1 MDTQKYTGLTA
12 LEVQKRERAGQI
24 NQVNSK
30 NKTKKQIVLSHTV
43 TYFNIMNLGL
53 ALLILLTGQ
62 VKNMLFM
69 GVVIS
74 NSAIGIIQELRVKS
88 LIDNLSVITALKARV
103 IRDSSSQTIPVEQ
116 IVKDDILMLENGE
129 QVSSDCIVLESA
141 GLEVNESMLT
151 GESKPVRKNAGDMLL
166 SGSFVVAG
174 NAICRVEH
182 VGMDNY
188 AVSLAEKAKT
198 KKRASSEMQNSIK
211 KIIQFISIAI
221 IPVGLLLFYS
231 QYQASDGNYNDAI
244 VSTVGGIIGMIP
256 EGLVLLTSIS
266 FILGIARLA
275 KKRAL
280 VQEME
285 AIEALARVNILCTD
299 KTGTI
304 TTGEL
309 EVSSIIP
316 YKNTDETYITTVMNA
331 LVSASSDTNNTQKSL
346 KQYFTEPSNW
356 KAAQILPFSSER
368 KYQGAD
374 FGIHG
379 QYVLGA
385 PDFLMNKDTSFYK
398 EAMDYSNEGYRVLL
412 VGKLGGS
419 NFSIAKPDVHSD
431 ITDFS
436 DSKVTGSDL
445 PNAVDNHEPLFSFED
460 IKISDITPLA
470 LILISDCIRTDAKAT
485 FLYFATQGVDVKVLS
500 GDNPATVSNIAKQAG
515 LPGANHY
522 LDASTLPENPEDYP
536 DDILNY
542 NVFGRIKPEQKQA
555 LIKAF
560 QEKGNTVAMIGD
572 GVNDVLAIKD
582 ADCGIAM
589 AAGSDAAKQAAH
601 IVLMD
606 SDFTS
611 MKEIVREGRTII
623 SNIERVSSLYLTKTI
638 YSSLLSFIFILLQK
652 EYPFEPLHLS
662 LISATAIGL
671 PSFFLALEQNDKVT
685 SDGFLKHVLAIS
697 VPGAVSMVVNIL
709 FIQILCSTLHLDSAI
724 TYMYSLTTGGIVALL
739 VLLRVCTPLS
749 RFRSIIFTGCIGI
762 FSICILLIHEFFGI
776 HSIFTKWALMI
787 IPMGCLII
795 AVQYLTAMIMGRMS
809 NLRERFR

>member
-1 MDTQKYTGLTA
+1 MDTHKYTGLTA
-12 LEVQKRERAGQI
+12 SQVLKRERAGQI
-24 NQVNSK
+24 NKIKSK

-43 TYFNIMNLGL
+43 TYFNIMNLLL
-53 ALLILLTGQ
+53 AFLILMTGQ
-62 VKNMLFM
+62 IKNMLFM

-88 LIDNLSVITALKARV
+88 LIDKLSVITALKARV
-103 IRDSSSQTIPVEQ
+103 IRDGTAQSIPVEQ
-116 IVKDDILMLENGE
+116 IVKDDILQLENGE
-129 QVSSDCIVLESA
+129 QVSSDCIVLEST

-151 GESKPVRKNAGDMLL
+151 GESKPVRKKAGDLLL

-182 VGMDNY
+182 VGMENY
-188 AVSLAEKAKT
+188 AVSLSEKAKT

-231 QYQASDGNYNDAI
+231 QHQASDGNFNDAV
-244 VSTVGGIIGMIP
+244 VSTVGGVIGMIP

-309 EVSSIIP
+309 EVSKIIP
-316 YKNTDETYITTVMNA
+316 YKNTKETYITSVMNA
-331 LVSASSDTNNTQKSL
+331 LVHASSDTNNTQKAL
-346 KQYFTEPSNW
+346 KQYFTGDSDW
-356 KAAQILPFSSER
+356 KTVEILPFSSER

-374 FGIHG
+374 FGG
-379 QYVLGA
+379 NGKYVLGA
-385 PDFLMNKDTSFYK
+385 PDFLLDKNTSFYK
-398 EAMDYSNEGYRVLL
+398 EAITYSNEGYRVLL
-412 VGKLGGS
+412 VGK
-419 NFSIAKPDVHSD
+419 
-431 ITDFS
+431 IT
-436 DSKVTGSDL
+436 
-445 PNAVDNHEPLFSFED
+445 
-460 IKISDITPLA
+460 ISDFTAGKNDTRNTETDKKQFFTFENISETNITPLA

-485 FLYFATQGVDVKVLS
+485 FLYFASQGVDVKVLS

-515 LPGANHY
+515 LPGAEHY
-522 LDASTLPENPEDYP
+522 LDASTLPENPEEYP

-542 NVFGRIKPEQKQA
+542 NIFGRIKPEQKQT

-560 QEKGNTVAMIGD
+560 QKKGNTVAMIGD

-601 IVLMD
+601 IVLLD
-606 SDFTS
+606 SNFAS
-611 MKEIVREGRTII
+611 MKEIVKEGRTII
-623 SNIERVSSLYLTKTI
+623 ANIERVSALYLTKTI
-638 YSSLLSFIFILLQK
+638 YSSLLSCIFILLQR

-662 LISATAIGL
+662 LISATAIGI

-697 VPGAVSMVVNIL
+697 VPGAISMVVNIL
-709 FIQILCSTLHLDSAI
+709 FIQIFCSLLHLDNSI
-724 TYMYSLTTGGIVALL
+724 TYMYSLTTGGIVALI
-739 VLLRVCTPLS
+739 VLTRVCTPLS
-749 RFRSIIFTGCIGI
+749 RFRSIILTGSIGF
-762 FSICILLIHEFFGI
+762 FSICVLLFHDFFGI

-787 IPMGCLII
+787 IPMGLLII
-795 AVQYLTAMIMGRMS
+795 AVQYLTAVLMRRFS
-809 NLRERFR
+809 NLRERLG

>member
-12 LEVQKRERAGQI
+12 FEVQKRERAGQI
-24 NQVNSK
+24 NQVKSK
-30 NKTKKQIVLSHTV
+30 NKTKKQIILSHTV

-88 LIDNLSVITALKARV
+88 LIDRLSVITALKARV
-103 IRDSSSQTIPVEQ
+103 IRDNVTLTIPVEQ
-116 IVKDDILMLENGE
+116 IVKDDILKLENGE
-129 QVSSDCIVLESA
+129 QVSSDCIVLESI

-151 GESKPVRKNAGDMLL
+151 GESKPVRKKVGDMLL

-231 QYQASDGNYNDAI
+231 QFQASDGNYNDAI
-244 VSTVGGIIGMIP
+244 VSTVGGVIGMIP

-304 TTGEL
+304 TTGDL
-309 EVSSIIP
+309 EVSDIIP
-316 YKNTDETYITTVMNA
+316 YENTDETYITTVMNA
-331 LVSASSDTNNTQKSL
+331 LVLASSDTNNTQKAL
-346 KQYFTEPSNW
+346 KQCFTDASNW

-398 EAMDYSNEGYRVLL
+398 EALRYSNEGYRVLL
-412 VGKLGGS
+412 VGKLDACDP
-419 NFSIAKPDVHSD
+419 SITK
-431 ITDFS
+431 T
-436 DSKVTGSDL
+436 
-445 PNAVDNHEPLFSFED
+445 DNHEPFFSFEN
-460 IKISDITPLA
+460 IKISDIMPLA

-515 LPGANHY
+515 LPDADQY
-522 LDASTLPENPEDYP
+522 LDASTLPKNPEDYP

-542 NVFGRIKPEQKQA
+542 NIFGRIKPEQKQA

-560 QEKGNTVAMIGD
+560 QKKGNTVAMIGD

-601 IVLMD
+601 IVLLD
-606 SDFTS
+606 SDFAS
-611 MKEIVREGRTII
+611 MKEIVKEGRTII
-623 SNIERVSSLYLTKTI
+623 SNIERVSALYLTKTI

-662 LISATAIGL
+662 LISATAIGI

-697 VPGAVSMVVNIL
+697 VPGAISMVINIL
-709 FIQILCSTLHLDSAI
+709 FIQIFCSILHLDSTI

-749 RFRSIIFTGCIGI
+749 RFRSIILTGCVGI
-762 FSICILLIHEFFGI
+762 FSICILLLHKFFGI
-776 HSIFTKWALMI
+776 HSIFTKWALML

-795 AVQYLTAMIMGRMS
+795 IVQYLTAKLMKHVS